1 MFNFE
6 GILDKEV
13 NGVLA
18 TVTDNDCPDTRIFQS
33 LWCEGNKVYFCTGA
47 YKDVY
52 DQLKANPKAS
62 FCVENNNSPVLTI
75 NGEVTFVDDISVKEK
90 AFEKIPRLKE
100 RYKTVENDEFKVFYI
115 DIKQVKTFSYE
126 EGPKEYNL

>member
-6 GILDKEV
+6 GVLDKEV

-18 TVTDNDCPDTRIFQS
+18 TVAENNYPDTRIFQS
-33 LWCEGNKVYFCTGA
+33 LWCEGKRVYFCTGA

-52 DQLKANPKAS
+52 DQLQVNPKAS

-75 NGEVTFVDDISVKEK
+75 NGEVTFVDDIAVKEK

-100 RYKTVENDEFKVFYI
+100 RYKTVENHEFKVFYI
-115 DIKQVKTFSYE
+115 VVKQVKTFSYE